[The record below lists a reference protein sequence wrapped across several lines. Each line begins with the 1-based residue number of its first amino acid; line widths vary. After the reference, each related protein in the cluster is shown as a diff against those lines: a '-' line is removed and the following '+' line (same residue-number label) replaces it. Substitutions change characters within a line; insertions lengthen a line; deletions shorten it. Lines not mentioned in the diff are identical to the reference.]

1 MENKTTEVREKPTYE
16 QLQNYVNQ
24 LAAQNMSLRKRIAE
38 TDEISFF
45 RMLEYSF
52 KVIENKEVF
61 PEEFLNKC
69 ISNIVEAMTPTA
81 ENTEN
86 TENTDQ

>member
-1 MENKTTEVREKPTYE
+1 MENKITEVNEKPTYE
-16 QLQNYVNQ
+16 QLQNYVEQ
-24 LAAQNMSLRKRIAE
+24 LAAQNMSLRKRMAE
-38 TDEISFF
+38 IDEVSFF
-45 RMLEYSF
+45 KMLEYSF

-61 PEEFLNKC
+61 PKEFLDKC

>member
-1 MENKTTEVREKPTYE
+1 MENKTAEVREKPTYE
-16 QLQNYVNQ
+16 QLQNYVDQ

-38 TDEISFF
+38 IDEVSFF

-61 PEEFLNKC
+61 PEEFLARC

-86 TENTDQ
+86 TENTNQ

>member
-16 QLQNYVNQ
+16 QLQNYVEQ

-38 TDEISFF
+38 TDEIAFF

-61 PEEFLNKC
+61 PEEFLSMC

-81 ENTEN
+81 DNTEN

>member
-1 MENKTTEVREKPTYE
+1 MENKTTEVREEPTYE
-16 QLQNYVNQ
+16 QLQNYVEQ
-24 LAAQNMSLRKRIAE
+24 LAAQNMGLRKRIAE

-45 RMLEYSF
+45 KMLEYSF

-61 PEEFLNKC
+61 PEEFLNRC

-86 TENTDQ
+86 TENTEQ

>member
-1 MENKTTEVREKPTYE
+1 MENKTAEVREKPTYE
-16 QLQNYVNQ
+16 QLQNYVDQ

-61 PEEFLNKC
+61 PEEFLSRC

-86 TENTDQ
+86 TENTNQ

>member
-1 MENKTTEVREKPTYE
+1 MENKTTEVREEPTYE
-16 QLQNYVNQ
+16 QLQNYVEQ

-61 PEEFLNKC
+61 PKEFLNRC

-86 TENTDQ
+86 TENTEQ

>member
-1 MENKTTEVREKPTYE
+1 MENKTTEVREEPTYE
-16 QLQNYVNQ
+16 QLQNYVEQ
-24 LAAQNMSLRKRIAE
+24 LAAQNMSLRKRMAE
-38 TDEISFF
+38 IDEISFF

-61 PEEFLNKC
+61 PKEFLDKC

>member
-16 QLQNYVNQ
+16 QLQNYVEQ

-61 PEEFLNKC
+61 PKEFLNKC

-86 TENTDQ
+86 TENTNQ

>member
-16 QLQNYVNQ
+16 QLQNYVDQ

-61 PEEFLNKC
+61 PRGFLNKC

-86 TENTDQ
+86 TENTEQ

>member
-1 MENKTTEVREKPTYE
+1 MENKTTEVRENPTYE
-16 QLQNYVNQ
+16 QLQNYVEQ

-45 RMLEYSF
+45 RMLDYSF

>member
-1 MENKTTEVREKPTYE
+1 MENKTTEVMEKPTYE
-16 QLQNYVNQ
+16 QLQNYVEQ